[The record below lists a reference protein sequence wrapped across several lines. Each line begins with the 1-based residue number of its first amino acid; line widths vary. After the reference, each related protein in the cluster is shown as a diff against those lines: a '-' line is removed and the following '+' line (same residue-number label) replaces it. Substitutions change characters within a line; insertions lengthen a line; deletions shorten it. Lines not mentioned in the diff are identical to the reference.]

1 MVTAVSESLKKETH
15 ELFDIKKEIKVI
27 PNFIC
32 LNEYKLDN
40 NEFYKRRFAP
50 NNEKIICHVSNFR
63 KVKRIEDV
71 LTTFEEISKKID
83 VKLILVGDGPERPRL
98 EKISRKSYFKE
109 NIFFLGSLKSTKEV
123 LNISDLF
130 ILPSSKESFGLSA
143 LEAMACSVPVIAS
156 NSGGIPEVVIH
167 EESGLLNDVGDTNQ
181 MTINALK
188 ILSNNDTLEKFK
200 SNALIQAKS
209 FDIEIILPRYEN
221 LYRECVSYYLSN

>member
-71 LTTFEEISKKID
+71 LTTFEEISKKTE

-98 EKISRKSYFKE
+98 EKISRKSDFKE

-200 SNALIQAKS
+200 SNALNQAKK
-209 FDIEIILPRYEN
+209 FDIKIILPRYEN
-221 LYRECVSYYLSN
+221 LYRECVDYFLNN